1 MTMRIEFAGVR
12 EWDAAL
18 DRLVVGKFQACRTGA
33 DRAALLVA
41 SETKKT
47 LTTSSHRP
55 GTPTPSRPGE
65 PPSLITGTLRRSMK
79 TVPAVAISESAW
91 KSQVGPTAIYS
102 RIQELGGDTGWSVLP
117 PRPYLAP
124 TLERLVADGTL
135 WAVFRSGWEVF

>member
-1 MTMRIEFAGVR
+1 MQIRFVGVR

-18 DRLVVGKFQACRTGA
+18 DQLVVRKFQACRTGA

-41 SETKKT
+41 SETKQT
-47 LTTSSHRP
+47 LSRTTHKR

-79 TVPAVAISESAW
+79 TVPAVPISESAW
-91 KSQVGPTAIYS
+91 KSKAGPTAVYS

-124 TLERLVADGTL
+124 TLERLIANGSL
-135 WAVFRSGWEVF
+135 WAIFKSGWEVF